1 VLENVPLF
9 QKWDIFRLDRPPVGC
24 YTEVMRT
31 SLSRNPAKRT
41 SGIRRQLENSQFAL
55 KPAEVRKV
63 IYACASPR
71 DRCLVATLAVTGM
84 RRAEVAALDV
94 RDLDLATRRLT
105 IRSGKGNK
113 QRTVPITEELGSDLR
128 LLVGRRGTG
137 PLFLSNRAA
146 GLTPRQ
152 VNRIVAHAGELAG
165 IKNPNPAS
173 DGRITCHLFRHTF
186 ARHWKQRGGDIES
199 LAQILGHASS
209 ATTVDLYGTLSID
222 DVQASYDRVVGS
234 DPTRS

>member
-1 VLENVPLF
+1 
-9 QKWDIFRLDRPPVGC
+9 
-24 YTEVMRT
+24 M
-31 SLSRNPAKRT
+31 
-41 SGIRRQLENSQFAL
+41 
-55 KPAEVRKV
+55 
-63 IYACASPR
+63 YACPTPR

-94 RDLDLATRRLT
+94 RDLDLEARRLT

-128 LLVGRRGTG
+128 LLIGKRAIGS
-137 PLFLSNRAA
+137 LFLSNRGAA
-146 GLTPRQ
+146 LTPRQ

-165 IKNPNPAS
+165 VKNPNPS
-173 DGRITCHLFRHTF
+173 TDGHLTCHLFRHTF

-222 DVQASYDRVVGS
+222 DVQASYDKITS
-234 DPTRS
+234 ETL